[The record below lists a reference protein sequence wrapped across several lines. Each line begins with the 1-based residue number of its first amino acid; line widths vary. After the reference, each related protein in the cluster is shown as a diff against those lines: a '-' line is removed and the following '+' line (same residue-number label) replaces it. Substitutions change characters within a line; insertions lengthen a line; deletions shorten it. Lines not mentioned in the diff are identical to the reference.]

1 MNAPPHRTDS
11 PSDGG
16 SRARGSSSGGP
27 GVRGSNGGN
36 GSPPPEPI
44 AEPGRV
50 AALTAELRAA
60 GRFFLDLEFVSEDR
74 YLPEPGLVQVA
85 WGDPRAPQ
93 VAAVDP
99 LAADVRPLAE
109 LVADPEVTVVLHS
122 AQADLALLA
131 ERFGVVARSVYDT
144 QVAAAFAGLGDQV
157 GYAGLAERLLGVAID
172 KGSQFTDWLRRPLS
186 ERQLRYALDD
196 VRHLPALWAELER
209 RLQESGRLAWVAE
222 ESRRLAEQAAARADP
237 ETLYRKVPGW
247 ERLKPRSLGALRAL
261 AAWRERQARASNTP
275 PRWLLAERV
284 MLEVARRLPR
294 SRRDLEAA
302 RGLKESAV
310 RRHGDAV
317 LEAVRAGAEE
327 PLAPPRPPP
336 PLPERAQAWVP
347 LVSGLVQA
355 RCREAGIAPR
365 FVLTKSA
372 AEELVR
378 WWLRRAKAGEEGS
391 AEPALPLLAGWRR
404 ELAGAAALDWLAGR
418 AALAADADSSS
429 GLRVVELE

>member
-1 MNAPPHRTDS
+1 MSAPPRGVDS
-11 PSDGG
+11 SPGGAAGGAPGAEG
-16 SRARGSSSGGP
+16 SRSG
-27 GVRGSNGGN
+27 RSL
-36 GSPPPEPI
+36 PPEPI
-44 AEPGRV
+44 ADPARV

-85 WGDPRAPQ
+85 WGGPRAPQ

-99 LAADVRPLAE
+99 LAVDVRPLAE
-109 LVADPEVTVVLHS
+109 LVADPAVTVVLHS

-131 ERFGVVARSVYDT
+131 ERFGVVARSLYDT
-144 QVAAAFAGLGDQV
+144 QIAAAFAGLGDQV
-157 GYAGLAERLLGVAID
+157 GYAGLADRLLGVAID
-172 KGSQFTDWLRRPLS
+172 KGPQFTDWLRRPLA

-209 RLQESGRLAWVAE
+209 RLGESGRLGWVAE
-222 ESRRLAEQAAARADP
+222 ESQRLAEQAASRPDP
-237 ETLYRKVPGW
+237 EELYRKVPGW
-247 ERLKPRSLGALRAL
+247 ERLKPRSLGALRSL
-261 AAWRERQARASNTP
+261 AAWREREARASNTP

-284 MLEVARRLPR
+284 MLEIARRLPR
-294 SRRDLEAA
+294 SRRDLEAV
-302 RGLKESAV
+302 RGLKEGTVRRYGEAVLDAV
-310 RRHGDAV
+310 RT
-317 LEAVRAGAEE
+317 GAEK

-365 FVLTKSA
+365 FVLTKSD

-378 WWLRRAKAGEEGS
+378 WWLGRAKAGEEA
-391 AEPALPLLAGWRR
+391 AERALPLLAGWRR

-418 AALAADADSSS
+418 AALAADPAAPS